1 MRISRFG
8 YAVSIGAAALF
19 AGCGGSQPPIG
30 APGAMPQV
38 PATAAYADRGTLCFD
53 CAQHDI
59 TAMRATSAE
68 RMHVRPAYSVLYSF
82 KGGSGDGELPVAGLG
97 DVKGTL

>member
-59 TAMRATSAE
+59 TALKVISAKRA
-68 RMHVRPAYSVLYSF
+68 HVSVAYSELYSF
-82 KGGSGDGELPVAGLG
+82 KGGGGDG
-97 DVKGTL
+97 